1 MTTRSTVSS
10 AVIHAAVLLAL
21 LGVWHRAPIV
31 APYKLP
37 GTAHGL
43 SLLTYYSPGG
53 PETAAN
59 DLQAKKA
66 VATEALARHAPP
78 VPAPST
84 KTVTA
89 PSAQAG
95 IGSSAESGLG
105 EGDIKIALQKVFP
118 YPKPDLSVLPH
129 GTKGDVIL
137 NAVIDI
143 NGNISELTLLKGI
156 DPAIDNLVIATVKQ
170 WSYTPAMKDGVPVP
184 SEQELHFHYERG

>member
-10 AVIHAAVLLAL
+10 AAIHAAVLLAL
-21 LGVWHRAPIV
+21 LGIWRHAPKI
-31 APYKLP
+31 APYQLP
-37 GTAHGL
+37 GTSHGL
-43 SLLTYYSPGG
+43 TLLTYYSPGG
-53 PETAAN
+53 PQTASN
-59 DLQAKKA
+59 DLQTKKA
-66 VATEALARHAPP
+66 VATEALARHTP
-78 VPAPST
+78 VPAPAT

-95 IGSSAESGLG
+95 TGSAAESGLG
-105 EGDIKIALQKVFP
+105 EGDIKIALQKYFP

-137 NAVIDI
+137 NAVIDA
-143 NGNISELTLLKGI
+143 NGNISQLTLLKGL

-170 WSYTPAMKDGVPVP
+170 WSYTPALKDGVPVP